1 MRCVACAWGAG
12 VRVLR
17 AAGLALVLGMVA
29 LASAQTPRAATVQLN
44 DAAGTIEAEVLGQ
57 HWLDAGG
64 TATIDQ
70 VARELGLD
78 PAGRSVARCANLPPA
93 GRAAQKPAN
102 ASRICARESW
112 R

>member
-44 DAAGTIEAEVLGQ
+44 DAAGTIEAEVLEVCGDAVKIRA
-57 HWLDAGG
+57 HWGKVLH
-64 TATIDQ
+64 TA
-70 VARELGLD
+70 
-78 PAGRSVARCANLPPA
+78 
-93 GRAAQKPAN
+93 
-102 ASRICARESW
+102 
-112 R
+112 